1 MSEEIH
7 CPKCG
12 SYQISANKK
21 GFSGKKAV
29 AGALL
34 TGGVGVLAGTIGSN
48 DVEITCLACGEH
60 WEPKE
65 YGAKVAQYKAQNKA
79 VAYNQWKGAFKDAY
93 DAGNFSKA
101 KEIYATNADMLGRY
115 PDFHAGYKHIKRGE
129 ITMGIIV
136 FLVFVSIVAFLMWVI
151 I

>member
-1 MSEEIH
+1 MSDTIH

-12 SYQISANKK
+12 STQISSNKK

-48 DVEITCLACGEH
+48 DIEITCLACGNT

-65 YGAKVAQYKAQNKA
+65 YASIKQHQHNLEAATELDKWKEEFITAYNFKDFDKAKSVYESNKA
-79 VAYNQWKGAFKDAY
+79 MY
-93 DAGNFSKA
+93 
-101 KEIYATNADMLGRY
+101 ERY
-115 PDFHAGYKHIKRGE
+115 PDFHEGYKQ
-129 ITMGIIV
+129 ITSGDTTLSIIGV
-136 FLVFVSIVAFLMWVI
+136 LLIVGFIALMFWLFI
-151 I
+151 